1 MDRLIPGAGFLL
13 ARMRMRWRAADTC
26 LRAASCVR
34 SSPSLAFFCGVRG
47 NLPESRSVQAR
58 SLTGAV
64 CWRRGRRRCAGLVMG
79 MFVAFGN
86 AFLKTKRKSDSWDW
100 AVHARSLAGAVRWQR
115 GCRRC
120 AGLAVGMFA
129 AFKRFPRGDD
139 PSLELYR

>member
-1 MDRLIPGAGFLL
+1 
-13 ARMRMRWRAADTC
+13 
-26 LRAASCVR
+26 
-34 SSPSLAFFCGVRG
+34 
-47 NLPESRSVQAR
+47 
-58 SLTGAV
+58 
-64 CWRRGRRRCAGLVMG
+64 MG

-100 AVHARSLAGAVRWQR
+100 AVHARSLAGAVRWRR